1 MQKHVVVTRQSIR
14 NHLMVG
20 FVVGTL
26 TAMFT
31 AMFAWGL
38 WSLQA
43 IADQEKAAAS
53 EANIVSSCRLPD
65 VNGAMTVFVMEENK
79 IKCWRWK

>member
-1 MQKHVVVTRQSIR
+1 MQRHVVVTRQKIR
-14 NHLMVG
+14 NHLIAG
-20 FVVGTL
+20 FVGGTI
-26 TAMFT
+26 T

-65 VNGAMTVFVMEENK
+65 VNGAMTVFVMEDGK
-79 IKCWRWK
+79 MKCWRWK